1 MLINIV
7 FNLLLFLV
15 AVTTIQIPFIGNA
28 IFIAMSNSSSTTIIN
43 QTCNQ
48 CLCQS
53 NSSYIAL
60 NCFPNDTCQFFT
72 TYPRTYTIQSASQA
86 RLYFLQQILPNAS
99 QCCMSNTSY
108 LLKQLNTVT
117 PIFTNVLEPR
127 CIVLDNY
134 GYIVTVS
141 QVNYTIVRLYS
152 TNLTVVKQPVS
163 PKFTS
168 QPTTI
173 AYYDETYYVGFDFFI
188 LAIDSRN
195 LSILSNITAPY
206 LSGAR
211 GMIFLDNGQTMVV
224 ASAYNRW
231 ILFFNRSDSVSKNY
245 SCFYQ
250 QNVTYAYPHVFW
262 YVNDTYFYL
271 TSWQN
276 NSIYSYSAI
285 NNSRTW
291 KENLFIN
298 ASSIASTPSGNH
310 LVVDEC
316 DRYWFALGVYGIRIF
331 DKQGVL
337 LGNFTMINSTIFDV
351 IISDDY
357 VVYLSD
363 TELNRVS
370 RMDLKI
376 QCS

>member
-1 MLINIV
+1 MNIV
-7 FNLLLFLV
+7 LNLLLFPV
-15 AVTTIQIPFIGNA
+15 AVTTIQIPFIDNA

-72 TYPRTYTIQSASQA
+72 TYPRTYRIQSISQA
-86 RLYFLQQILPNAS
+86 RLYFLQQILPNES
-99 QCCMSNTSY
+99 QCCMPNTSY
-108 LLKQLNTVT
+108 LLNQLNTIT
-117 PIFTNVLEPR
+117 PIFANVLAPR

-152 TNLTVVKQPVS
+152 TNLTVVNQPVS
-163 PKFTS
+163 PIFTS
-168 QPTTI
+168 VPMTI
-173 AYYDETYYVGFDFFI
+173 AYYDETYYVGFQFFI
-188 LAIDSRN
+188 LAIDSSN
-195 LSILSNITAPY
+195 LGILSNITTPY
-206 LSGAR
+206 LQGTR

-224 ASAYNRW
+224 ASTNVNL
-231 ILFFNRSDSVSKNY
+231 ILFFNRSDTVSKNY
-245 SCFYQ
+245 SYFYQ
-250 QNVTYAYPHVFW
+250 QSVNYPDPHGFW

-271 TSWQN
+271 TSWEN
-276 NSIYSYSAI
+276 NLIYSYSAI
-285 NNSRTW
+285 NNNLTW
-291 KENLFIN
+291 NENLFIN
-298 ASSIASTPSGNH
+298 ASSVTSQADGDH

-316 DRYWFALGVYGIRIF
+316 DRFWFLLGANGIRIS
-331 DKQGVL
+331 DNPGVL
-337 LGNFTMINSTIFDV
+337 LGNFTMINSIIFDA

-357 VVYLSD
+357 VIYLSD

-370 RMDLKI
+370 RIDLNI